1 MEGNNI
7 RIVLTGILVTS
18 MLLWGCPDYLQTSGI
33 RVALTYHIFH
43 VNVFHLA
50 ANLLSIWLIFAKGRQ
65 YGWSNILIA
74 YVIATTS
81 WYCSSIPIAGISNM
95 IFAMLGLRTPS
106 LKDKWW
112 RTTAVLTFLLVT
124 AGMAFVPKIST
135 GTHLMSFALGV
146 VWASIQRFIKHIG
159 SDYSRA
165 SYNQ

>member
-33 RVALTYHIFH
+33 HVALTYHIFH

-106 LKDKWW
+106 LRDRWW
-112 RTTAVLTFLLVT
+112 RTSAVLTFLAVT
-124 AGMAFVPKIST
+124 AGLAFVPKIST
-135 GTHLMSFALGV
+135 GTHLMSFALGTI
-146 VWASIQRFIKHIG
+146 WASVQRFIKHIG

-165 SYNQ
+165 SHN

>member
-50 ANLLSIWLIFAKGRQ
+50 ANLLSIWLIFAKERQ

-112 RTTAVLTFLLVT
+112 RTTSVLTFLLVT